1 MLCMIQEFDMTF
13 SFRRTT
19 AALVALALAAGTMAA
34 QAQTSAASPADVV
47 PEPGVVVSGGV
58 QVPAYA
64 AVYPAPVYAAPAYAA
79 PVAYVQAPSYYIDP
93 VATVLTAVGV
103 GLLFGVGGHH
113 GPAPRRW

>member
-1 MLCMIQEFDMTF
+1 MTF

-19 AALVALALAAGTMAA
+19 AALVTLALAAGTVAA
-34 QAQTSAASPADVV
+34 QAQTSDAAPAYVV
-47 PEPGVVVSGGV
+47 PEPGVVVSGHA
-58 QVPAYA
+58 QAPAYA
-64 AVYPAPVYAAPAYAA
+64 AVYPAPVYAAPVYAA